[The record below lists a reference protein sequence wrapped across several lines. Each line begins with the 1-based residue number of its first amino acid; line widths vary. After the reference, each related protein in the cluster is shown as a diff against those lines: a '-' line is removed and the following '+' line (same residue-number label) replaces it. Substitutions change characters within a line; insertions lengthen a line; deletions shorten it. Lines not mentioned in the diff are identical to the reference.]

1 MVETCFVW
9 LAFTKT
15 QKADHPFIH
24 FCFYTI
30 ATSCPASVLGMLYTC
45 MYILRA
51 CLNVLVI
58 MGPKKKTMPFSSRQ
72 WIKMLLS
79 FHQNWVWSSSYS
91 NLKSIEPFVDIVVT
105 VSKRFVQQ
113 KWEGIGRGEG
123 YFLAKFSLLVCPPV
137 PQILTLFQTKICP

>member
-1 MVETCFVW
+1 MFCLISFYKDPKSWSPFHSFLFLYDCNFLSGQCVGNVVH
-9 LAFTKT
+9 LYVHFTGL
-15 QKADHPFIH
+15 FE
-24 FCFYTI
+24 C
-30 ATSCPASVLGMLYTC
+30 ASNHGTE
-45 MYILRA
+45 
-51 CLNVLVI
+51 
-58 MGPKKKTMPFSSRQ
+58 KKKLPFSSRQ
-72 WIKMLLS
+72 WNKMLLS